1 MIAFASTPFCAVCT
15 REVANGGFVFEPLG
29 LRGADVVVCQS
40 CCGEEARPPKHDAP
54 RSKPKRKAARER
66 ANRAARMA
74 YETGCSIELAAREH
88 DASRTLAY
96 EVYRELYPLNPLRRG
111 RERKA
116 A

>member
-29 LRGADVVVCQS
+29 LGGADVVVCQS
-40 CCGEEARPPKHDAP
+40 CCGEVARPHDAAP

-66 ANRAARMA
+66 AVRAARMA
-74 YETGCSIELAAREH
+74 HETGCSIELAAREH